1 MAHVVTQAC
10 CGDGSCVFACPV
22 NAIHPTPDEPDFGTA
37 EMLYIDPVSCV
48 DCGACVTACPVGAI
62 SAQDKLTEAQLPFVD
77 LNALFHAEPRDYPI
91 QAPVTPVVPKAG
103 RDEVRIAIVGS
114 GPAALYAA
122 DELLKRPGVRV
133 TVLDRLPTPHGLVRA
148 GVAPDHQSTK
158 SIDGLFRQIEDQDGF
173 SYLLGVEVGSA
184 VSPTEVA
191 AHHDA
196 VVYATG
202 ASHDRRLG
210 IAGEELPGS
219 ATATAFVAWYN
230 GHPDHADQTFD
241 LSGERAVVIGN
252 GNVALDVARILATDP
267 AELEMTDIA
276 DHALEAL
283 RGSAVRE
290 VILLGRRGAADAAFT
305 LPELMGLAARDDIE
319 IAVEGD
325 DLTAVT
331 DDAMVAQKIA
341 VLRAAAA
348 RPARAGARRIVFRFA
363 TSPVSIEGRGRV
375 ESLAV
380 RRNGLELR
388 DGIIHPVPTDE
399 LDALET
405 GLVLRS
411 IGYRGVAIP
420 GIPFDEATATI
431 PHTRGRVDAVD
442 ATYVVGWIKRG
453 PSGFIGTNKS
463 CAQET
468 VDTLIAD
475 LNAGRLPSPAGT
487 ALGFEELVRSRT
499 PALIDVRGWRAIDRR
514 ERAEGTDEGRPRRK
528 IVRMDALFAAAE
540 TAPGRSRRRTAR
552 LGLRAFVRDASG
564 AGALSSRE

>member
-62 SAQDKLTEAQLPFVD
+62 SAQDKLTAAQLPFVD
-77 LNALFHAEPRDYPI
+77 LNALFHAEPREYPI

-184 VSPTEVA
+184 VSPAEVA

-210 IAGEELPGS
+210 IDGEDLPGS

-230 GHPDHADQTFD
+230 GHPDHADRTFD
-241 LSGERAVVIGN
+241 LSSERAVVIGN

-267 AELEMTDIA
+267 AELEKTDIA

-283 RGSAVRE
+283 RCSAVRE
-290 VILLGRRGAADAAFT
+290 VVLLGRRGAADAAFT

-325 DLTAVT
+325 DLTAGT
-331 DDAMVAQKIA
+331 NDPMVAQKIA

-375 ESLAV
+375 ESLAI

-388 DGIIHPVPTDE
+388 DGIVHPVPTDE
-399 LDALET
+399 LGTLET

-431 PHTRGRVDAVD
+431 PHTRGRVDALD

-475 LNAGRLPSPAGT
+475 LNAGRLRSPAGT
-487 ALGFEELVRSRT
+487 ARGFDELVRSRT

-514 ERAEGTDEGRPRRK
+514 ERAEGAGDGRPRRK
-528 IVRMDALFAAAE
+528 IVRVDALFAAAE
-540 TAPGRSRRRTAR
+540 TAPTRSRRRAAR

-564 AGALSSRE
+564 AGALSSPE